1 MKTKTR
7 TLNLKQETLRTLDSA
22 DRPVRTAGSFSPIVG
37 RRGLDAANAKLDAAR
52 AIARASASPRRC
64 TAGDDGPARSAW
76 STPSTTRSCSGA
88 SPIRISAEASTSGVV
103 ER

>member
-22 DRPVRTAGSFSPIVG
+22 DLAGANGGFVFPDLFG

-52 AIARASASPRRC
+52 AEYARVQRLAATLYCR
-64 TAGDDGPARSAW
+64 
-76 STPSTTRSCSGA
+76 
-88 SPIRISAEASTSGVV
+88 
-103 ER
+103 